1 MATNDFSR
9 LADNLKNKG
18 YRVSV
23 FAAAADAVAYLARE
37 IDGAT
42 VGFGGSMTLH
52 QLNLFPALQ
61 RHNTVYWHD
70 EKPEGMSV
78 METRRAASRAAVYVS
93 SVNGIAETGEIVN
106 IDGTGNR
113 VAAISF
119 GPEKVYL
126 IVGRNKLAPTLSDA
140 VARARNVASPRNCQR
155 LARRTPCAVKGD
167 RCFDCQSPDR
177 ICRVMTL
184 LLEKPSG
191 ADYEVLLIDEEL
203 GY

>member
-1 MATNDFSR
+1 MATNNFSR
-9 LADNLKNKG
+9 LADNLKNKC

-23 FAAAADAVAYLARE
+23 FAAAADAVAYLDRA

-52 QLNLFPALQ
+52 QLNLFPVLQ

-78 METRRAASRAAVYVS
+78 METRRAAVYVS

-106 IDGTGNR
+106 IDRTGNR

-126 IVGRNKLAPTLSDA
+126 VVGRNKLAPTLSDA

>member
-23 FAAAADAVAYLARE
+23 FAAAADAVAYLDRE

-78 METRRAASRAAVYVS
+78 METRRLPRRRLCQLRQRHCR
-93 SVNGIAETGEIVN
+93 N
-106 IDGTGNR
+106 
-113 VAAISF
+113 
-119 GPEKVYL
+119 
-126 IVGRNKLAPTLSDA
+126 GRNRQHRRNRQPRRRNFLRSGKGVSDR
-140 VARARNVASPRNCQR
+140 RA
-155 LARRTPCAVKGD
+155 K
-167 RCFDCQSPDR
+167 
-177 ICRVMTL
+177 
-184 LLEKPSG
+184 
-191 ADYEVLLIDEEL
+191 
-203 GY
+203 

>member
-1 MATNDFSR
+1 MATNNFSR
-9 LADNLKNKG
+9 LANNLKNKG

-23 FAAAADAVAYLARE
+23 FAAAADAVAYLDRA

-52 QLNLFPALQ
+52 QLNLFPVLQ

-126 IVGRNKLAPTLSDA
+126 VVGRNKLAPTLSDA
-140 VARARNVASPRNCQR
+140 VARARNVASPLNCQR

>member
-23 FAAAADAVAYLARE
+23 FAAAADAVAYLDRE

-78 METRRAASRAAVYVS
+78 METRRAASRAA
-93 SVNGIAETGEIVN
+93 G
-106 IDGTGNR
+106 
-113 VAAISF
+113 
-119 GPEKVYL
+119 
-126 IVGRNKLAPTLSDA
+126 
-140 VARARNVASPRNCQR
+140 
-155 LARRTPCAVKGD
+155 
-167 RCFDCQSPDR
+167 
-177 ICRVMTL
+177 
-184 LLEKPSG
+184 
-191 ADYEVLLIDEEL
+191 
-203 GY
+203 